1 MQEHRRCTNVLP
13 ICDSSGILSIY
24 LCISR
29 APKDDKYCN
38 TKIWRKKKNCFS
50 YHFHPIP
57 WKLLPSC
64 HDTYWPETQII
75 QYCLFNKHT
84 SFSLKC
90 FQFPIYH
97 QHLLRTGV
105 FDVIING
112 NSFKFDTIILNH
124 TSYTD
129 SFYQISLETNFIGKF
144 TIPKSD
150 SHKRSRHF

>member
-38 TKIWRKKKNCFS
+38 TKIWRKKKLFLLS
-50 YHFHPIP
+50 
-57 WKLLPSC
+57 LPSNPMKIASQLSWYLLTRNTN
-64 HDTYWPETQII
+64 HTILLI
-75 QYCLFNKHT
+75 QQTHI
-84 SFSLKC
+84 FSLKYS
-90 FQFPIYH
+90 QFPIYH
-97 QHLLRTGV
+97 QYLVRTSAFV
-105 FDVIING
+105 VVING

-144 TIPKSD
+144 PIPKSD